1 MDQIS
6 RFAALIGRVIPISV
20 AGPALTPNQMNS
32 QNQWFVWIVVA
43 LLTAQALVIAY
54 LLFTARRRSRAERA
68 LKQRVNQLALLNE
81 IGSQIAIVFDLE
93 TLFKQTVELVYE
105 NFGYYHVAIF
115 TLNWREKTLQMR
127 AIAGA
132 DTSLWPVDYTMPF
145 NLGMIGWVVEHNQT
159 RLANDVSRELYY
171 QAYFDQSQTQ
181 AELSVPIHIRGGVIG
196 VLDIQSPTLHAF
208 DQNDVLVMKTLADQ
222 IAVAIEN
229 VQLYNALKQELTE
242 REQAETQLRLSEE
255 RYRQSVE
262 NSPNPIFSV
271 DRSGFI
277 QTWNQ
282 ACEDIFEVGAEIIGQ
297 KYRQLLR
304 YPQDAKRIEIALSQV
319 FLGHSLSNLNLT
331 FKSQTGV
338 ERFMAI
344 RLYPLF
350 DNQGDVQV
358 AIFANTDIT
367 EQVLAEQEIRLLN
380 EALEQRV
387 KERTAQL
394 EAANKEVEAF
404 AYSVSHDL
412 RAPLRSVDGFSQA
425 LLEDYADQLDS
436 TAQDYLRRVRAASQR
451 MGQLIDDLLKLS
463 RVTRGELSHTQ
474 VDLSALAQEIAAELQ
489 LTQPKRQV
497 EFNITPGL
505 SAYGDGRLLR
515 LVLENLL
522 GNAWKFTR
530 RHAHAQI
537 EFSCMQVDS
546 DTIYFVR
553 DDGAGFDMTYADKL
567 FGAFQRL
574 HASTDFEGTGIGLA
588 TVQRII
594 YRHGG
599 RLWAEAE
606 VEKGATFY
614 FTL

>member
-6 RFAALIGRVIPISV
+6 RFMALIARVMPVSS
-20 AGPALTPNQMNS
+20 AGPALAQSQVNS
-32 QNQWFVWIVVA
+32 RYQWFVWGVVA

-54 LLFTARRRSRAERA
+54 LLFNARRRSLAERA

-81 IGSQIAIVFDLE
+81 IGGQIATALDLE
-93 TLFKQTVELVYE
+93 ALFKQTVELVYE

-115 TLNWREKTLQMR
+115 TLNRREKTLQMR

-132 DTSLWPVDYTMPF
+132 DTSFWPVDYTMPF

-159 RLANDVSRELYY
+159 RLANDVSRDPYY
-171 QAYFDQSQTQ
+171 YAYFDQSQTR
-181 AELSVPIHIRGGVIG
+181 AELSVPIHVRGGVTG
-196 VLDIQSPTLHAF
+196 VLDIQSPALHAF

-222 IAVAIEN
+222 IAVAIET
-229 VQLYNALKQELTE
+229 VQLYDALKQELAE
-242 REQAETQLRLSEE
+242 REQAEKQLRLSEE

-271 DRSGFI
+271 DCSGVI

-282 ACEDIFEVGAEIIGQ
+282 ACDDIFEYGAEIVGQ
-297 KYRQLLR
+297 KYHQLL
-304 YPQDAKRIEIALSQV
+304 YYAHDAHRIETALSQV
-319 FLGHSLSNLNLT
+319 FLGHSLSNLNIS
-331 FKSQTGV
+331 FKSQAGD
-338 ERFMAI
+338 ERFMAT

-350 DNQGDVQV
+350 DYRGDVET

-367 EQVLAEQEIRLLN
+367 ERVLAEQEIRLLN

-394 EAANKEVEAF
+394 EAANKELEAF

-474 VDLSALAQEIAAELQ
+474 IDLSALAQEIATELQ
-489 LTQPKRQV
+489 HTQPERLV
-497 EFNITPGL
+497 EFDITPGL
-505 SAYGDGRLLR
+505 SACGDARLLR

-530 RHAHAQI
+530 HHAQVHI
-537 EFSCMQVDS
+537 EFSCMHVDN

-553 DDGAGFDMTYADKL
+553 DDGAGFDMAYADKL

-574 HASTDFEGTGIGLA
+574 HSSTEFEGTGIGLA

-594 YRHGG
+594 HRHGG